1 MNFYLM
7 YSRSDLDIAELED
20 STIFVAKNFIQTLK
34 NTEHEKDQRELIS
47 DLFLE
52 CIRHLKNMCTKG
64 ASLQNMIVNTTG
76 MLQSL
81 KETVNGKLNQFM
93 DNLDL
98 KCFQLVANLC
108 VKNEW
113 SQEKIWLSMGDVI
126 TKKFESDDVSFVNV
140 AAMIIY
146 NMILGKASH
155 IDQNQVAITCL
166 DHFKN
171 FLQTPTNPLPDFVSI
186 LMDFLFCKNSEA
198 LETFMQLDPENQKT
212 ALYYIHDYIED
223 ESNE

>member
-1 MNFYLM
+1 MTYF
-7 YSRSDLDIAELED
+7 RSDLDIAELED

-34 NTEHEKDQRELIS
+34 NTEHGRDQRELINE
-47 DLFLE
+47 LFLE
-52 CIRHLKNMCTKG
+52 CIKHLKNMCTKG
-64 ASLQNMIVNTTG
+64 ATLQNMIVNTTG

-81 KETVNGKLNQFM
+81 KDVVNGKLNEFM
-93 DNLDL
+93 ENLDL

-113 SQEKIWLSMGDVI
+113 SQEKVWLTMSDVI
-126 TKKFESDDVSFVNV
+126 TKKFEGDDSSFVNV
-140 AAMIIY
+140 AAMIVY
-146 NMILGKASH
+146 NIILGKTSH
-155 IDQNQVAITCL
+155 IDQHQVVITCL
-166 DHFKN
+166 NHFKS

-186 LMDFLFCKNSEA
+186 LMDFLFCKSSDA
-198 LETFMQLDPENQKT
+198 LETFIQLDPENQKT